1 MIKTLKDTVELMK
14 SPDYRDRFVAEYKQL
29 AIRYKGLREMLD
41 KWDHDELG
49 FKPTCPRS
57 TYNMQIKAME
67 DYMAVLE
74 ARAVMEGIALQMK
87 LYFQNSRGVERLI
100 AEASNRE
107 EVVKEINK
115 FLYDH
120 NYKSYYT
127 RVWEDDGRLVFDVGS
142 HTEFFILE
150 GMNFEEWTNNK

>member
-1 MIKTLKDTVELMK
+1 
-14 SPDYRDRFVAEYKQL
+14 
-29 AIRYKGLREMLD
+29 
-41 KWDHDELG
+41 
-49 FKPTCPRS
+49 
-57 TYNMQIKAME
+57 
-67 DYMAVLE
+67 
-74 ARAVMEGIALQMK
+74 MK

-100 AEASNRE
+100 AEPSNRE

-115 FLYDH
+115 FLNDH

>member
-1 MIKTLKDTVELMK
+1 
-14 SPDYRDRFVAEYKQL
+14 
-29 AIRYKGLREMLD
+29 
-41 KWDHDELG
+41 
-49 FKPTCPRS
+49 
-57 TYNMQIKAME
+57 
-67 DYMAVLE
+67 
-74 ARAVMEGIALQMK
+74 MK

-127 RVWEDDGRLVFDVGS
+127 RVWEENGRLMIDVGS
-142 HTEFFILE
+142 WSEFFYLE
-150 GMNFEEWTNNK
+150 GMNFEEWTKGT